1 MKSSKYEPIS
11 EELKKIK
18 KAGSLR
24 ITFSFQQI
32 EDMLGQSLPM
42 SARKYRPWWAN
53 NYSQKSRHCQAWL
66 SQNWETESIDFHQE
80 RVTFV
85 CIQ

>member
-1 MKSSKYEPIS
+1 MKFSKYEPIG
-11 EELKKIK
+11 EALKKAN
-18 KAGSLR
+18 KAGSAR

-32 EDMLGQSLPM
+32 EDILGQSLPM

-53 NYSQKSRHCQAWL
+53 NYSQKGRHCQAWL
-66 SQNWETESIDFHQE
+66 SQNWETELIDFHQE

-85 CIQ
+85 YVQ